1 MPWLCTDRNMLFGI
15 VALQRNL
22 ISHDAL
28 IGAMHEWTRNKTRTI
43 GQILID
49 RSSLDP
55 ETHELLETWV
65 DRELEHLDSERMSEA
80 TTSLIAPEKLG
91 DLEPVWR
98 SADGMA
104 AQTVF
109 SITRVRQQMPG
120 PVRGFACS
128 GRTPREDW
136 VKSTWPKTPNCTV
149 RSLSRRS
156 EPSTRTAR

>member
-65 DRELEHLDSERMSEA
+65 DRELEQLDSERMSEA

-104 AQTVF
+104 RADRFFDHASQATNARPECAV
-109 SITRVRQQMPG
+109 SRALAARPG
-120 PVRGFACS
+120 RIGSNPRG
-128 GRTPREDW
+128 
-136 VKSTWPKTPNCTV
+136 
-149 RSLSRRS
+149 RRH
-156 EPSTRTAR
+156 RTAP

>member
-1 MPWLCTDRNMLFGI
+1 MLFGI
-15 VALQRNL
+15 VALQRKL

-28 IGAMHEWTRNKTRTI
+28 IGAMHEWASNKARTI

-49 RSSLDP
+49 RASLDP

-80 TTSLIAPEKLG
+80 TTLLIAPEKLG
-91 DLEPVWR
+91 DLEPCR
-98 SADGMA
+98 GPADGTSRA
-104 AQTVF
+104 DPFFDEASQVDEC
-109 SITRVRQQMPG
+109 RAR
-120 PVRGFACS
+120 VRGFACS
-128 GRTPREDW
+128 GRTPGEDW
-136 VKSTWPKTPNCTV
+136 DKSTWPRTPSCTA